1 MKLKSISFLL
11 ALFCL
16 LCPLLLACGE
26 PEPVV
31 GEFVPP
37 AFDPAAVV
45 GTPEVPEGLGYG
57 ELDVKGIYKVSV
69 CGVVRPNGNKA
80 DVFLTNPVEN
90 AVWLKLRILDAEG
103 ELLGETG
110 LIRPGEYVQ
119 SVTLSR
125 VPEQGSAITMRVMS
139 YEPQT
144 YYSAGEAKLTTK
156 IS

>member
-1 MKLKSISFLL
+1 MKLKSVSFLL

-37 AFDPAAVV
+37 AFDPAAVA

-69 CGVVRPNGNKA
+69 CGVVRPSGSKA

-90 AVWLKLRILDAEG
+90 TVWLKLRVLDAEG

-125 VPEQGSAITMRVMS
+125 VPEQGSAITMKVMS